1 MTPISASNPRRSPP
15 AWVAFGFFG
24 VALAVSWFLVDL
36 SRFAA
41 LATAAAVCC
50 GPWVW
55 WAARSRV
62 ATDPSGV
69 DNPLGEDASAP
80 LARVLSVMGTD
91 AADLLS
97 GTDDELRR
105 VDNLVSEAIPKL
117 IESFGNIT
125 QQAQTQQ
132 ALTLA
137 ATTND
142 DTRQRFEGF
151 VNQASATLQGY
162 VDRLIDGSRAGM
174 ELVEQMDNI
183 SQRVRE
189 VTGFLGEIESISK
202 QTNLLALNAAIEAA
216 RAGEAG
222 RGFAVV
228 ADEVRTLSNRT
239 GTFSRQILDQMGGIQ
254 VEIDRAEA
262 RINAMASQDMVSALE
277 ARSDV
282 ESALREICASNDTM
296 NSSAGEVSRIAADLE
311 KTVNVA
317 VTNLQVQDLITQL
330 IGHARRQNESIREVL
345 AQLAVIG
352 ATLRDG
358 VFADQAEVLLEELD
372 QRIAGARNAAD
383 RTPVRQQAMGSGVVE
398 LF

>member
-1 MTPISASNPRRSPP
+1 MRTIESLARRS
-15 AWVAFGFFG
+15 
-24 VALAVSWFLVDL
+24 SEI
-36 SRFAA
+36 
-41 LATAAAVCC
+41 
-50 GPWVW
+50 
-55 WAARSRV
+55 
-62 ATDPSGV
+62 SGIV
-69 DNPLGEDASAP
+69 NVISEIAS
-80 LARVLSVMGTD
+80 
-91 AADLLS
+91 
-97 GTDDELRR
+97 
-105 VDNLVSEAIPKL
+105 
-117 IESFGNIT
+117 
-125 QQAQTQQ
+125 
-132 ALTLA
+132 
-137 ATTND
+137 
-142 DTRQRFEGF
+142 
-151 VNQASATLQGY
+151 
-162 VDRLIDGSRAGM
+162 
-174 ELVEQMDNI
+174 
-183 SQRVRE
+183 
-189 VTGFLGEIESISK
+189 

-317 VTNLQVQDLITQL
+317 VTNLQFQDLITQL

>member
-1 MTPISASNPRRSPP
+1 
-15 AWVAFGFFG
+15 
-24 VALAVSWFLVDL
+24 
-36 SRFAA
+36 
-41 LATAAAVCC
+41 
-50 GPWVW
+50 
-55 WAARSRV
+55 
-62 ATDPSGV
+62 
-69 DNPLGEDASAP
+69 
-80 LARVLSVMGTD
+80 MGTD

-317 VTNLQVQDLITQL
+317 VTNLQFQDLITQL